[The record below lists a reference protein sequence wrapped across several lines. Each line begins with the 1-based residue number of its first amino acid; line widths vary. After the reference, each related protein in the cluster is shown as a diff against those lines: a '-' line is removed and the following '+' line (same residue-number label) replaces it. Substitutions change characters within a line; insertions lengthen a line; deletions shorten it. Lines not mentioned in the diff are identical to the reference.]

1 MNNILFRG
9 RYIFPY
15 IFRNADLMLVS
26 TQKLTYCCYNSKL
39 IMATNIENLL
49 IKMAACTRAAAQS
62 SSHRGVLL
70 VILSIFA
77 LN

>member
-26 TQKLTYCCYNSKL
+26 TQKLTFCCYNSKL
-39 IMATNIENLL
+39 IYMATNIENLFVA
-49 IKMAACTRAAAQS
+49 M
-62 SSHRGVLL
+62 
-70 VILSIFA
+70 
-77 LN
+77 

>member
-1 MNNILFRG
+1 MNNTLFRG

-39 IMATNIENLL
+39 IMATNIENLFVA
-49 IKMAACTRAAAQS
+49 M
-62 SSHRGVLL
+62 
-70 VILSIFA
+70 
-77 LN
+77 